1 MRPFA
6 ITLALAGSAGLAQSS
21 QPCNGICV
29 PSMADM
35 EAVKFGYTVQ
45 NLLYQYYKS
54 VPVNQT
60 FFSNLPDQ
68 NTEYLSNAMGLQRQA
83 WLGVEALQQFSHNMS
98 MSWPT
103 CDYKLPM
110 PESAKDHLMTAY
122 QIEATLCGSFIGL
135 GDYVQSP
142 EASFLMARLAA
153 EHGIHA
159 SYIGSH
165 MMPQVFMKNSSSLT
179 PAFTPQH
186 VLMSGM
192 KVGHLGQ
199 WMNKCVSAPSPP
211 CGGMVEIGSLGSNI
225 TGNDNMSTSSA
236 GGVNGGSGGSM
247 SGSMT
252 SATSAM
258 ETGAG
263 NANKAWLTPMIGLAI
278 GVVLI

>member
-6 ITLALAGSAGLAQSS
+6 ITFAITFALAGAVGAAQSS
-21 QPCNGICV
+21 QPCNGICM

-35 EAVKFGYTVQ
+35 EAVKFGYAVQ

-60 FFSNLPDQ
+60 FFSNLPDT
-68 NTEYLSNAMGLQRQA
+68 NTNYLGNAMGLQRQS
-83 WLGVEALQQFSHNMS
+83 WLGIEALQQFGHKES
-98 MSWPT
+98 MSWPKCNYT
-103 CDYKLPM
+103 LPT
-110 PESAKDHLMTAY
+110 PTSSKDHLMTAY
-122 QIEATLCGSFIGL
+122 KIEATLCGAFIGL

-186 VLMSGM
+186 VLMPGM
-192 KVGHLGQ
+192 KVGYLGQ
-199 WMNKCVSAPSPP
+199 WVNKCVSAPSPP
-211 CGGMVEIGSLGSNI
+211 CGGKVEIGNLGSN
-225 TGNDNMSTSSA
+225 
-236 GGVNGGSGGSM
+236 V
-247 SGSMT
+247 
-252 SATSAM
+252 
-258 ETGAG
+258 TGAG
-263 NANKAWLTPMIGLAI
+263 NMSSSSGGMPGGGSMATATSAVQTGAGNSIKAWFTPILGLTISA
-278 GVVLI
+278 VLV